1 MFDIL
6 INFKDIKNAFHILK
20 SSEDM
25 KSFLIH
31 LLSFVEISEIKDNF
45 QVISNSHVYW
55 DTL

>member
-31 LLSFVEISEIKDNF
+31 LLSFVEISEIKDK
-45 QVISNSHVYW
+45 S
-55 DTL
+55 